1 MSFEVFVIIMTIMI
15 GFMIF
20 DNLNFYYKSRK
31 IKIYDYANK
40 EVLIEVPRKKIKSI
54 FVHVLSGD
62 ETGKIIFMGGSSA
75 LFDASKSRTVSFD
88 DGYYVVNGEKIK
100 KWLEYTPNK
109 DYVIFGEDW
118 EQVKEYPVYE
128 YDETV

>member
-1 MSFEVFVIIMTIMI
+1 MSFEVFVIIMAIMI

-40 EVLIEVPRKKIKSI
+40 EVFIKIPRKEIKSI

-62 ETGKIIFMGGSSA
+62 ETGKIIFMDGTSV
-75 LFDASKSRTVSFD
+75 LFDASKSRAVSFD
-88 DGYYVVNGEKIK
+88 DGYYVVSGEKIK

-109 DYVIFGEDW
+109 DSIAS
-118 EQVKEYPVYE
+118 YE
-128 YDETV
+128 RLNKFDS

>member
-1 MSFEVFVIIMTIMI
+1 MSFEVFVIIMAIMI

-40 EVLIEVPRKKIKSI
+40 EVLIKVPRKEIKSI

-62 ETGKIIFMGGSSA
+62 ETGKIIFMDGTYA
-75 LFDASKSRTVSFD
+75 LFDASKSRAVSFD
-88 DGYYVVNGEKIK
+88 DGYYVVSGEKIK

-109 DYVIFGEDW
+109 DSIAS
-118 EQVKEYPVYE
+118 YE
-128 YDETV
+128 RLNKFDS

>member
-1 MSFEVFVIIMTIMI
+1 MSFEVFVIIMAIMI

-40 EVLIEVPRKKIKSI
+40 EVLIEIPRKKIKSI

-62 ETGKIIFMGGSSA
+62 ETGKIIFMDGSSA
-75 LFDASKSRTVSFD
+75 LFDASKSRAVSFN
-88 DGYYVVNGEKIK
+88 DGYYVVSGKEIK

-109 DYVIFGEDW
+109 DSIAS
-118 EQVKEYPVYE
+118 YE
-128 YDETV
+128 RLNKFDS